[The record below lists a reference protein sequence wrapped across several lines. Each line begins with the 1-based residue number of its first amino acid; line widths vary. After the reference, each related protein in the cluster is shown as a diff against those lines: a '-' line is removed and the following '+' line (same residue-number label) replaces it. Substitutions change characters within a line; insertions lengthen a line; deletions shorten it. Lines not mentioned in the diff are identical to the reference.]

1 MRLFA
6 RRASRHG
13 ERSELT
19 ASRHADWV
27 HSVTDE
33 EGLYAHTIAKAYETH
48 LKILPPP
55 PTEAAAS
62 SASGSR
68 SRCVKGIEG
77 LEDSWTD
84 GTATER
90 KRNMTIL
97 CSNLRKYEPYGS
109 DVSEEEG
116 TETVMIFP
124 DYKVGP
130 RCSGARIGNNC

>member
-1 MRLFA
+1 
-6 RRASRHG
+6 
-13 ERSELT
+13 
-19 ASRHADWV
+19 
-27 HSVTDE
+27 VTDE
-33 EGLYAHTIAKAYETH
+33 EGLYAHTLAKAYETH
-48 LKILPPP
+48 LKTLPPP
-55 PTEAAAS
+55 PTADAEGSEAAAD
-62 SASGSR
+62 GLR

-77 LEDSWTD
+77 LEDGWTD
-84 GTATER
+84 GSATER

-130 RCSGARIGNNC
+130 RCSGA